1 MKSIINAMNENTVDK
16 KTTSI
21 REIFGLNSDTNR
33 YPLIIKGH
41 IKIKAV
47 KRIYEPGYRKSFSTN
62 PIN

>member
-1 MKSIINAMNENTVDK
+1 MRIPSIKRQHQSGKFSGLTVIQID
-16 KTTSI
+16 I
-21 REIFGLNSDTNR
+21 
-33 YPLIIKGH
+33 PLIIKGH